1 MHSKWPVIMF
11 AMVALPGLAFGQ
23 FPANVDSVYTFIKYN
38 SVHRLEVDW
47 QPIESEFAANIKSA
61 ATLDDTMRCFVDVLR
76 ALNDIHSQIFLNGQ
90 YYGHYP
96 SFDDS
101 VLARL
106 KPLNDLANSETN
118 HVTDTILKGQFAYVR
133 VPGMQPW
140 SGQAI
145 DALAIELHEN
155 LKALAHEH
163 PKGFIVDLRLNG
175 GGNMYP
181 MLTGLR
187 SLLGTG
193 IIGYETTPDD
203 SIARVWEMRDGNF
216 VIQGYR
222 TTSLAEDSTINLD
235 SIPVA
240 VLIGPVTKSSGSATA
255 IAFKGRPRTTFIGE
269 PTADGYSTSN
279 GYFQFAPNLI
289 MNFATTF
296 VADRKMTIYK
306 RTVDPDITV
315 ILGDNFD
322 DLVEDAKIK
331 AAFEWLSRQ

>member
-1 MHSKWPVIMF
+1 MISKWLLVCIALIFSPHLTF
-11 AMVALPGLAFGQ
+11 AQ

-47 QPIESEFAANIKSA
+47 QPIDSAFAANIKSA
-61 ATLDDTMRCFVDVLR
+61 STLDDTMKCYVDVLR
-76 ALNDIHSQIFLNGQ
+76 ALNDVHSQIFLNGQ

-96 SFDDS
+96 TFDDS

-106 KPLNDLANSETN
+106 KPLNDLANRETN

-155 LKALAHEH
+155 LKALAHKH
-163 PKGFIVDLRLNG
+163 PKGFIVDLRLNS
-175 GGNMYP
+175 GGNLYP

-203 SIARVWEMRDGNF
+203 SIARVWEMQGGNF
-216 VIQGYR
+216 VIQGYH
-222 TTSLAEDSTINLD
+222 TTSLAEDSTINLE
-235 SIPVA
+235 SVPVA
-240 VLIGPVTKSSGSATA
+240 ILIGPVTKSSGSATA

-269 PTADGYSTSN
+269 STADGYTTSN
-279 GYFQFAPNLI
+279 GYFQFAPNLM

-296 VADRKMTIYK
+296 VADRKMTIY
-306 RTVDPDITV
+306 RRIVYPDTTV
-315 ILGDNFD
+315 ILGDNFK
-322 DLVEDAKIK
+322 DLAGDAKIK
-331 AAFEWLSRQ
+331 AAMEWLGRL